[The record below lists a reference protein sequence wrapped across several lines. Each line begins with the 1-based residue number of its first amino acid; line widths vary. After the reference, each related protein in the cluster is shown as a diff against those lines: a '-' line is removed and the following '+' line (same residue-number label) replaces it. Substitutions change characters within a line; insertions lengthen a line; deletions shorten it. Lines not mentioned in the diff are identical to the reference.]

1 MLNGITIGLIS
12 TAVMLFAGLLIT
24 ILINA
29 LLAPTKKTPQRVLS
43 EIVQLMGLEK
53 NDTFLDMGCGVGD
66 IVLEAYRSAQCKCFG
81 YDISPIMIILART
94 KRILH
99 FPMSKDIVFEGED
112 IFKLDLK
119 NFTKIYCFLDEK
131 SMDALKKKFQK
142 FISNGGVV
150 YSYRYCVKDM
160 KGEKKVKLS
169 DNEYLY
175 IYSDLN
181 KK

>member
-1 MLNGITIGLIS
+1 
-12 TAVMLFAGLLIT
+12 
-24 ILINA
+24 
-29 LLAPTKKTPQRVLS
+29 
-43 EIVQLMGLEK
+43 
-53 NDTFLDMGCGVGD
+53 
-66 IVLEAYRSAQCKCFG
+66 
-81 YDISPIMIILART
+81 MIILART

-142 FISNGGVV
+142 FISSGGVV

-160 KGEKKVKLS
+160 KLS
-169 DNEYLY
+169 L
-175 IYSDLN
+175 IHI
-181 KK
+181 

>member
-1 MLNGITIGLIS
+1 
-12 TAVMLFAGLLIT
+12 
-24 ILINA
+24 
-29 LLAPTKKTPQRVLS
+29 
-43 EIVQLMGLEK
+43 
-53 NDTFLDMGCGVGD
+53 
-66 IVLEAYRSAQCKCFG
+66 
-81 YDISPIMIILART
+81 
-94 KRILH
+94 
-99 FPMSKDIVFEGED
+99 MSKDIVFEGED

-150 YSYRYCVKDM
+150 YSYRFNIKDM
-160 KGEKKVKLS
+160 ESEKKVKLS